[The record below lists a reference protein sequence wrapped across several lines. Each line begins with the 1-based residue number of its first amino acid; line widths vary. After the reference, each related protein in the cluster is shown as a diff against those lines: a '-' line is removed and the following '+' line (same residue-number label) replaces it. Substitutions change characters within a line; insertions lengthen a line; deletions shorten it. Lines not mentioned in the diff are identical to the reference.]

1 MDSGYT
7 QPLNLGTEEIVT
19 VNQLVESVID
29 SSVKE
34 LSMTHDLT
42 KPQGR
47 GQQQD
52 EQVILILSEFTGS

>member
-29 SSVKE
+29 SSGKE
-34 LSMTHDLT
+34 LSMTHHLT